1 MESNIVK
8 GFKNN
13 LNIVTPPVYQR
24 YTKEELEEIIEKYY
38 GITTIICG
46 IVDCTYKQLYKA
58 IDYYD
63 LREYL
68 ADSKKQLVGMA
79 EKAIVECLA
88 SQNEQVKLRAAE
100 TTLKS
105 LGKADGWN
113 FDGTT
118 INQQINVSEKST
130 EIKNIFGIE

>member
-13 LNIVTPPVYQR
+13 LNFVTPPVYQR

-113 FDGTT
+113 FDNTT
-118 INQQINVSEKST
+118 IQQNINITDKET
-130 EIKNIFGIE
+130 EIKNIFGI

>member
-13 LNIVTPPVYQR
+13 LNFVTPPVYQR

-79 EKAIVECLA
+79 EKAILECLA

-113 FDGTT
+113 FDNTT
-118 INQQINVSEKST
+118 IQQNINITDKET
-130 EIKNIFGIE
+130 QIKNIFGI

>member
-13 LNIVTPPVYQR
+13 LNFVTPPVYQR
-24 YTKEELEEIIEKYY
+24 YTKEELEKIIEKYY

-46 IVDCTYKQLYKA
+46 IVDCNYRQLYKA
-58 IDYYD
+58 IDHYD
-63 LREYL
+63 LRQHL
-68 ADSKKQLVGMA
+68 ADSKKQLVGIA
-79 EKAIVECLA
+79 EKAILECLA
-88 SQNEQVKLRAAE
+88 SQNEQIKLRAAE

-113 FDGTT
+113 FDGPT
-118 INQQINVSEKST
+118 INQQINVSDRST

>member
-13 LNIVTPPVYQR
+13 LNFVTPPVYQR

-46 IVDCTYKQLYKA
+46 ICDCTYKQLYKA

-79 EKAIVECLA
+79 EKAILECLA

-113 FDGTT
+113 FDSQV
-118 INQQINVSEKST
+118 INQQINVSDKST

>member
-13 LNIVTPPVYQR
+13 LNFVTPPVYQR

-46 IVDCTYKQLYKA
+46 ICDCTYKQLYKA
-58 IDYYD
+58 IDHYE

-79 EKAIVECLA
+79 EKAILECLA

-105 LGKADGWN
+105 LGKTDGWN
-113 FDGTT
+113 FDNQV
-118 INQQINVSEKST
+118 INQQINVSDKET
-130 EIKNIFGIE
+130 EIKNIFNIE

>member
-13 LNIVTPPVYQR
+13 LNFVTPPVYQR

-79 EKAIVECLA
+79 EKAILDCLA
-88 SQNEQVKLRAAE
+88 SQNEQIKLRAAE

-113 FDGTT
+113 FDNTT
-118 INQQINVSEKST
+118 INQQINVTDKET
-130 EIKNIFGIE
+130 EIKNIFNIE

>member
-13 LNIVTPPVYQR
+13 LNFVTTPVYQR

-79 EKAIVECLA
+79 EKAILECLA

-105 LGKADGWN
+105 LGKVDGWN
-113 FDGTT
+113 FDNTT
-118 INQQINVSEKST
+118 IQQNINITDKET
-130 EIKNIFGIE
+130 EIKNIFGI

>member
-13 LNIVTPPVYQR
+13 LNFVTPPVYQR

-79 EKAIVECLA
+79 EKAILECLA

-105 LGKADGWN
+105 LGKTDGWN

-118 INQQINVSEKST
+118 IQQNINVTDKET
-130 EIKNIFGIE
+130 EIKNIFGI

>member
-13 LNIVTPPVYQR
+13 LNFVTPPVYQR

-79 EKAIVECLA
+79 EKAILECLA

-113 FDGTT
+113 FDNTT
-118 INQQINVSEKST
+118 IQQNINITDKET
-130 EIKNIFGIE
+130 EIKNIFGI

>member
-13 LNIVTPPVYQR
+13 LNFVTPPVYQR
-24 YTKEELEEIIEKYY
+24 YTKEELEAIIEKYY

-58 IDYYD
+58 IDYYG

-68 ADSKKQLVGMA
+68 ADSKKHLVGMA
-79 EKAIVECLA
+79 EKAILECLE

-105 LGKADGWN
+105 LGKTDGWN
-113 FDGTT
+113 FDNTT
-118 INQQINVSEKST
+118 IQQNINITDKET
-130 EIKNIFGIE
+130 EIKNIFGI

>member
-13 LNIVTPPVYQR
+13 LNFVTPPVYQR
-24 YTKEELEEIIEKYY
+24 YTKEELEAIIEKYY

-79 EKAIVECLA
+79 EKAILECLA
-88 SQNEQVKLRAAE
+88 SQNEQVKLRASE

-113 FDGTT
+113 FDNTT
-118 INQQINVSEKST
+118 IQQNINITDKET
-130 EIKNIFGIE
+130 EIKNIFGI

>member
-1 MESNIVK
+1 MSDNLIPA
-8 GFKNN
+8 FKNN
-13 LNIVTPPVYQR
+13 LKYVTPPVYQR

-79 EKAIVECLA
+79 EKAILECLA

-113 FDGTT
+113 FDNTT
-118 INQQINVSEKST
+118 IQQNINITDKET
-130 EIKNIFGIE
+130 EIKNIFGI

>member
-13 LNIVTPPVYQR
+13 LNFVTPPVYQR
-24 YTKEELEEIIEKYY
+24 YTKEELEAIIEKYY

-58 IDYYD
+58 IDYYG

-79 EKAIVECLA
+79 EKAILECLE

-105 LGKADGWN
+105 LGKTDGWN
-113 FDGTT
+113 FDNTT
-118 INQQINVSEKST
+118 IQQNINITDKET
-130 EIKNIFGIE
+130 EIKNIFGI

>member
-1 MESNIVK
+1 
-8 GFKNN
+8 
-13 LNIVTPPVYQR
+13 
-24 YTKEELEEIIEKYY
+24 
-38 GITTIICG
+38 
-46 IVDCTYKQLYKA
+46 
-58 IDYYD
+58 
-63 LREYL
+63 
-68 ADSKKQLVGMA
+68 MA

>member
-13 LNIVTPPVYQR
+13 LNFVTPPVYQR

-79 EKAIVECLA
+79 EKAILECLE

-113 FDGTT
+113 FDNTT
-118 INQQINVSEKST
+118 IQQNINITDKET
-130 EIKNIFGIE
+130 EIKNIFGI